1 MPQSAI
7 PVAMPPQFVHPAA
20 EQQALAE
27 RYPLAAGLLTSGVSV
42 STASAMTNPFDVV
55 KVRLQLQA
63 LTDGPKVGM
72 VSTFQGILRNEGM
85 SALWNGVTPAIG
97 RGLFYGAVR
106 IGLYKPLVDVLPIE
120 NQAAQKVT
128 AGCLSGALA
137 AAVFNPFDLV
147 KTRLQAKTAVPQGVG
162 SIIRGVVAENGVVGL
177 WRGTVPSAVRAG
189 VLTAAQ
195 CATYDST
202 KRQLIAA
209 TGWGDNIST
218 QLLTSM
224 ATGLITTTAT
234 APVDTIKS
242 RVFVEGAAGG
252 GSTQTILRILRNEGF
267 RGFFK
272 GWSAQYLRLGPQTTI
287 TFLVMER
294 VRALAGMPSF

>member
-1 MPQSAI
+1 MVLQPSTR
-7 PVAMPPQFVHPAA
+7 P
-20 EQQALAE
+20 LAE
-27 RYPLAAGLLTSGVSV
+27 RYPLGMGLLTSGVSV
-42 STASAMTNPFDVV
+42 ASASALTNPFDVV

-63 LTDGPKVGM
+63 LTGGPPLGM
-72 VSTFQGILRNEGM
+72 LSTFQGIWRTEGLL
-85 SALWNGVTPAIG
+85 ALWHGVTPAIG

-106 IGLYKPLVDVLPIE
+106 IGMYKPLLGVLPIE
-120 NQAAQKVT
+120 SQPVQKVT
-128 AGCLSGALA
+128 AGCISGALA

-147 KTRLQAKTAVPQGVG
+147 KTRLQAKTAAPQSMG
-162 SIIRGVVAENGVVGL
+162 SIIKTVVAENGVTGL
-177 WRGTVPSAVRAG
+177 WRGTVPSAIRAG

-195 CATYDST
+195 CATYDVT
-202 KRQLIAA
+202 KRKMIAM
-209 TGWGDNIST
+209 TGWGDNMGT

-242 RVFVEGAAGG
+242 RVFVEGASGG
-252 GSTQTILRILRNEGF
+252 GSMATVMRIARNEGMA
-267 RGFFK
+267 GFFK

-294 VRALAGMPSF
+294 VRAAAGMSSF